1 MTETPLLTTVLIVHA
16 AATWVMVGVIWFVQ
30 LVHYPLMDRVRTE
43 PAHAFPDFEKAHQ
56 RGTTL
61 IVAPA
66 MLLELL
72 TSGWLV
78 IALTGGV
85 AAMLAWAG
93 LALVSVNWVST
104 AALQMPCHRK
114 LEKGF
119 DPATHQ
125 KLVRSNWLRTL
136 AWSARGVLAAALLPL
151 PA

>member
-1 MTETPLLTTVLIVHA
+1 MDTPLLTTVLMVHA

-43 PAHAFPDFEKAHQ
+43 PAEAFPNFEKAHQ

-66 MLLELL
+66 MLLELA
-72 TSGWLV
+72 TAVWLV

-93 LALVSVNWVST
+93 LVLVGVNWVST

-119 DPATHQ
+119 DPVTHR
-125 KLVRSNWLRTL
+125 KLVQSNWLRTA
-136 AWSARGVLAAALLPL
+136 AWSARGILAAALVLL
-151 PA
+151 A

>member
-1 MTETPLLTTVLIVHA
+1 MIDAPLLTTVLIAHA

-43 PAHAFPDFEKAHQ
+43 PAEAFTNFEKAHQ

-66 MLLELL
+66 MLLELA
-72 TSGWLV
+72 TAIGLV
-78 IALTGGV
+78 VLLPAGN
-85 AAMLAWAG
+85 AAMLAWVG
-93 LALVSVNWVST
+93 LALVGVNWVST

-125 KLVRSNWLRTL
+125 KLVRSNWLRTA
-136 AWSARGVLAAALLPL
+136 AWSIRGILAAALVLL
-151 PA
+151 A

>member
-1 MTETPLLTTVLIVHA
+1 MIDAPLLTTVLIAHA

-43 PAHAFPDFEKAHQ
+43 PAEAFTNFEKAHQ

-66 MLLELL
+66 MLVELA
-72 TSGWLV
+72 TAVWLIIV
-78 IALTGGV
+78 LVGGLS
-85 AAMLAWAG
+85 AMLAWAG
-93 LALVSVNWVST
+93 LALVGVNWVST

-119 DPATHQ
+119 DPATHR
-125 KLVRSNWLRTL
+125 KLVRSNWLRTA
-136 AWSARGVLAAALLPL
+136 AWSIRGILAAALVLL
-151 PA
+151 A